1 MTFRYKYLKKFYDA
15 LMNRSTKKKGS
26 KILLLINTLLSNYD
40 IGTNFIKIAYL
51 KA

>member
-1 MTFRYKYLKKFYDA
+1 
-15 LMNRSTKKKGS
+15 MNRSTKKKGS

-51 KA
+51 KAQFSLKSVRRLFV